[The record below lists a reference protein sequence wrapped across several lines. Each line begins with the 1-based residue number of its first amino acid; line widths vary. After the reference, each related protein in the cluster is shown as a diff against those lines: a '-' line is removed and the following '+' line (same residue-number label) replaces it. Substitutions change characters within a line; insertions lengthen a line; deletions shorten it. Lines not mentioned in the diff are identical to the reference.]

1 MNKTINVNIGGLPFI
16 IDEDA
21 HLMLSSYLSQIEN
34 RLTPLE
40 KREIMEDVENRIAG
54 IFSDGV
60 GVRQQVINI
69 AMVRNA
75 IAILGNADAFGDM
88 QNQPTPPPPLRFE
101 RRERRQIPGSMGFFR
116 NRNDKIIAGICGGLA
131 PVWGIDA
138 TLLRLIILVAFFV
151 SFSILFWVYIVLWII
166 VPFGDS
172 VHTNTN
178 RNERR

>member
-88 QNQPTPPPPLRFE
+88 QNQPTQPRHE
-101 RRERRQIPGSMGFFR
+101 EKSKTIGSMGFFR

-151 SFSILFWVYIVLWII
+151 SFSVLFWVYIVLWII

-172 VHTNTN
+172 VDTNTN